1 MFKENDVVVI
11 KDMEY
16 VTEVSFRLIKWN
28 SWTYQP
34 IWDGERVMLAEVYG
48 DKNNVLEIKYLRIP
62 TPREEFLYRL
72 YGPGVYDEV

>member
-28 SWTYQP
+28 SYTYQP
-34 IWDGERVMLAEVYG
+34 IWNKERAILAEVYG
-48 DKNNVLEIKYLRIP
+48 DNDNVIKVKHLRKP

-72 YGPGVYDEV
+72 YGPGAYNEI